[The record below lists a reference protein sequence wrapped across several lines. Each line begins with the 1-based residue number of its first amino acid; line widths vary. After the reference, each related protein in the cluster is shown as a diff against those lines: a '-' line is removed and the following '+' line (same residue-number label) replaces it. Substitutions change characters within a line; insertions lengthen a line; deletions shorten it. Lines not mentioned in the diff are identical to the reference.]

1 MTFKIIKAFFS
12 GTVIGYS
19 TILILIS
26 IAMKTKLFFIAILAL
41 GFTSIEAQSQTT
53 VYAKNSDISDN
64 LDLRAVASI
73 FGESANLQDF
83 ERRLNDPKYQISNLD
98 LNDDDQ
104 VDYLRV
110 IESVEKRTHV
120 IIIQSVLDRDIY
132 QDIATIDVERD
143 NNNKVVVQVVG
154 NSYLYGAN
162 YIYEPVYNVT
172 PVIYSSFW
180 VTNYR
185 PYYSSWTWNVYP
197 TYYYAWRP
205 YPVYRYRNNI
215 NVCINVNNHYN
226 YVNTRRSYRAPALY
240 ESRRTYG
247 YETRR
252 PNYSFAQRHS
262 NINNRY
268 ELDQRRVANR
278 ETNRKSNNSYS
289 SNRSGT
295 GRVSGTENRNVSD
308 RTNRVSSNRENS
320 AKSNNAGRVEN
331 SSRTESRGY
340 SNENRNN
347 SVRQNNTSRVAS
359 NRDNSA
365 KVNAPVKVE
374 NSSRVESRGNSNE
387 NRGNSSRVNSEN
399 RMSTNRTSTAQRS
412 EAPRNYSENRSG
424 SENRSNTARQQTNQ
438 RSESPRVSQ
447 ESRNSQPQR
456 ESGSNSRGNGGG
468 RRG

>member
-295 GRVSGTENRNVSD
+295 GRVSGNENRNVSD

-374 NSSRVESRGNSNE
+374 NSSRVESRDNSNA

-424 SENRSNTARQQTNQ
+424 SENRSNTARKQTNQ